1 LVLAVGLTFALTVDL
16 GTAIAERFETP
27 WLKMRLDG
35 VVKRVLLTTF
45 PVRVFVVFVAAGFGA
60 GLEDG
65 FGATFATGFT
75 AAFGAT
81 LVDATFA
88 GAAFTGVP
96 TVTLLTCF
104 AFVTCSPPLPL

>member
-1 LVLAVGLTFALTVDL
+1 LVDDFTAGFAATFAVGL
-16 GTAIAERFETP
+16 
-27 WLKMRLDG
+27 
-35 VVKRVLLTTF
+35 
-45 PVRVFVVFVAAGFGA
+45 AAGFGA
-60 GLEDG
+60 GLGDG
-65 FGATFATGFT
+65 FGATFVTGFA

-96 TVTLLTCF
+96 VVTLLTCF